1 MENCSTDVNWL
12 LKGLVIYF
20 GRFNKWLFFYC
31 FMRLIDA
38 HMHLDHERFEKD
50 IDEVVDRA
58 RDAGLK
64 VVITSGVNPSSNR
77 TVLELSKKYDIV
89 KCSFG
94 IYPVDAISNQL
105 EDVGEEGYMRHV
117 EKFDVDSELEWIEEH
132 KAECIAIG
140 EVGLDFKIVPGTEN
154 LQEPIFRKIIRLA
167 KKLDKPIVIHSRKAE
182 LRAIEIMEEEGADKV
197 LMHCFSG
204 KKSLIKRCV
213 DNGWFLSIPAVIT
226 RLLHFQMMAEIVP
239 LNNLMT
245 ETDAPYLARVAGER
259 SEPADVFGTIG
270 EIAKIKGLD
279 EKEVSEQIF
288 NNAERLFG
296 I

>member
-1 MENCSTDVNWL
+1 
-12 LKGLVIYF
+12 
-20 GRFNKWLFFYC
+20 
-31 FMRLIDA
+31 MRLIDA